1 MEFIADLGST
11 LMSVSF
17 PYADAISLGSS
28 LGIREHI
35 KGLQMTL
42 EGSKDVMHWN
52 KDSVAVHW

>member
-1 MEFIADLGST
+1 
-11 LMSVSF
+11 MSVSF